1 MQFFME
7 NKSKVLLIY
16 TGGTIGMV
24 QDTET
29 GRYKPFGFD
38 TLLQHVPEI
47 SLLNVELS
55 TTSFDKPIDSSN
67 MSPKIWGEIANR
79 IEENYDSHDGF
90 VILHGTDTM
99 AYTASALSFMLRGL
113 NKPVIL
119 TGAQLP
125 IGVVRTDGKEN
136 LITAIEIA
144 AAKKDGKPTVP
155 EVAIYFEYQL
165 LRGNRSYKSSAA
177 YFDAFRSE
185 NHPKLAEAGV
195 HLSYN
200 YAAIKRFENTELNIQ
215 TEMNENVALLKL
227 HPGIKREIVQA
238 VLNAPEIQ
246 AIVMESFGSGNAFT
260 EKWFLGELKAA
271 LDKGLTILNVTQC
284 NGGSV
289 DQGRYE
295 TSSAFNKMGVI
306 SGFDITT
313 EAAITKLMFLLAQNL
328 SKEELVEQLQ
338 ISLAGEVTIPQ

>member
-1 MQFFME
+1 MG

-24 QDTET
+24 QDSET
-29 GRYKPFGFD
+29 GRYKPFDFD
-38 TLLQHVPEI
+38 TLLHHVPEI
-47 SLLNVELS
+47 ALLNVELS
-55 TTSFDKPIDSSN
+55 TASFDEPIDSSN
-67 MSPKIWGEIANR
+67 MSPEIWGDLAVR
-79 IEENYDSHDGF
+79 IKENYDAHDGF

-99 AYTASALSFMLRGL
+99 AYTASALSFMLKGL

-125 IGVVRTDGKEN
+125 VGVVRTDGKEN

-144 AAKKDGKPTVP
+144 AAKKAGKPIVP

-200 YAAIKRFENTELNIQ
+200 HSAIKRFEETSLNIQ
-215 TEMNENVALLKL
+215 TAMSENVALLKL
-227 HPGIKREIVQA
+227 HPGIRKEVVHSILTIEGIEA
-238 VLNAPEIQ
+238 V
-246 AIVMESFGSGNAFT
+246 VMESFGSGNAIT
-260 EKWFLGELKAA
+260 DKWFLDELKNAI
-271 LDKGLTILNVTQC
+271 DRGLILLNVTQC

-295 TSSAFNKMGVI
+295 TSSSFNSLGVI
-306 SGFDITT
+306 SGFDMTT
-313 EAAITKLMFLLAQNL
+313 EAAITKLMFVLAQNL
-328 SKEELVEQLQ
+328 SKKEIVSRFKT
-338 ISLAGEVTIPQ
+338 SLAGEVTIP

>member
-1 MQFFME
+1 ME

-16 TGGTIGMV
+16 TGGTIGMI
-24 QDTET
+24 QDAEK
-29 GRYKPFGFD
+29 GLYKPFDFD

-47 SLLNVELS
+47 SLLNVEIS
-55 TTSFDKPIDSSN
+55 TSSFDTPIDSSN
-67 MSPKIWGEIANR
+67 MSPSIWGEIATK
-79 IEENYDSHDGF
+79 IEENYSQFDGF

-99 AYTASALSFMLRGL
+99 AYTASALSFMLKGL

-144 AAKKDGKPTVP
+144 ASKKDGRPIVS

-215 TEMNENVALLKL
+215 TEMNENVALLKI
-227 HPGIKREIVQA
+227 HPGIRREVVSA
-238 VLNAPEIQ
+238 TLNVEGVQ
-246 AIVMESFGSGNAFT
+246 AIVMETYGSGNAST
-260 EKWFLGELKAA
+260 ERWFLEELERAI
-271 LDKGLTILNVTQC
+271 DKGLIILNVTQC

-306 SGFDITT
+306 SGYDITT
-313 EAAITKLMFLLAQNL
+313 EAAITKMMYLLAQNL
-328 SKEELVEQLQ
+328 SKSELIAKLKT
-338 ISLAGEVTIPQ
+338 SLAGEVTIP

>member
-1 MQFFME
+1 ME

-24 QDTET
+24 QDPDT
-29 GRYKPFGFD
+29 GQYKPFDFD

-67 MSPKIWGEIANR
+67 MSPKIWGEIASK
-79 IEENYDSHDGF
+79 IEQNYESQDGF

-99 AYTASALSFMLRGL
+99 SYTASALSFMLSGL

-144 AAKKDGKPTVP
+144 AEKEDGKPVVP
-155 EVAIYFEYQL
+155 EVGVYFEYQL

-195 HLSYN
+195 HLSFN
-200 YAAIKRFENTELNIQ
+200 YSAIKDFKEANLSVQ
-215 TEMNENVALLKL
+215 TAMAENVALLKL
-227 HPGIKREIVQA
+227 HPGIRQEVVHAMLSQNEVEA
-238 VLNAPEIQ
+238 L
-246 AIVMESFGSGNAFT
+246 VMESYGSGNALT
-260 EKWFLGELKAA
+260 EQWFLDELSSAIER
-271 LDKGLTILNVTQC
+271 GLIIFNVTQC

-295 TSSAFNKMGVI
+295 TSSSFNSMGVI
-306 SGFDITT
+306 SGYDITT
-313 EAAITKLMFLLAQNL
+313 EAAITKLMYLLAKGISKDEVIANL
-328 SKEELVEQLQ
+328 K
-338 ISLAGEVTIPQ
+338 ISLAGEVTIPV